1 MIVAIPMDAMKRVYH
16 QNPCT
21 ATMFALYELTGDRKD
36 IRYRLMD
43 TKLNPWEKSEGK
55 MVRDENMKACKCP
68 SDLVQDAHH
77 ISEHYMLL
85 QVIGKTDY
93 LLADNYCLNT
103 LYSVKNVGIKIY
115 KIPPFAKDVETAIN
129 HFIIGVEIAD
139 NLQYIHPCS

>member
-1 MIVAIPMDAMKRVYH
+1 MILAIPMDAMKRVYH

-36 IRYRLMD
+36 IRYRHMD

-55 MVRDENMKACKCP
+55 MVRDETMKACKCGT
-68 SDLVQDAHH
+68 DLAGDPHH

-85 QVIGKTDY
+85 QAIGKSDY
-93 LLADNYCLNT
+93 LIVDLYCLNT
-103 LYSVKNVGIKIY
+103 LYAMRNVGIKIH
-115 KIPPFAKDVETAIN
+115 KIPPFVKDIETAIN

-139 NLQYIHPCS
+139 NLQNIHPAS